1 MYVAASATVTIM
13 VEDINNHAPRFTQKL
28 YRTTMSENLPV
39 DASIISV
46 SATDADVGQYAKLT
60 YSLKEEDRQFFSMF
74 SVEATNTGV
83 LKVFRVRDGRQIV
96 SGKRYVQTRF
106 KSGFFQS
113 TVTELSKQLTRI
125 DTCKFGIRLI
135 SVFV

>member
-1 MYVAASATVTIM
+1 MCMYVAASATVTIM
-13 VEDINNHAPRFTQKL
+13 VEDINDHAPRFTQKL

-83 LKVFRVRDGRQIV
+83 LKVFRVRVVVKSHVLKSKVLCIAELL
-96 SGKRYVQTRF
+96 QTC
-106 KSGFFQS
+106 
-113 TVTELSKQLTRI
+113 TRMHPHVI
-125 DTCKFGIRLI
+125 
-135 SVFV
+135 